1 MNTDAATRFLD
12 QLINNPELRSQFRD
26 DPEATMIR
34 AGLDE
39 QQRKALAGVDWN
51 SVPDQ
56 ELAQRVSKNFRIG
69 S

>member
-1 MNTDAATRFLD
+1 VNTDAATRFLD
-12 QLINNPELRSQFRD
+12 QLINDPQLRSRFRS
-26 DPEATMIR
+26 DPDGTMIE

-56 ELAQRVSKNFRIG
+56 ELAQRVSKTTKWG
-69 S
+69 G